1 MWKLIP
7 WRVVFVMVGLLLA
20 ALFAL
25 GQAVTFAWLSSFPE
39 RAPQLESLEV
49 KFWSYVAIAAALVII
64 DLGLLVR
71 MVRQIKAKR
80 RIGGPLI

>member
-7 WRVVFVMVGLLLA
+7 WRLVFVMVCLLLA
-20 ALFAL
+20 ALLAI

-39 RAPQLESLEV
+39 RASQLASLEV
-49 KFWSYVAIAAALVII
+49 KFWSYMAIAAALVVI

-80 RIGGPLI
+80 R